1 MSGFTPIQATRVV
14 QTALALLERDTSLAA
29 TVWRNAAGDFAGA
42 KDETISI
49 RLPAYAVANR
59 RTLRANDTRVRST
72 LNQRKVDVTLTE
84 DLQVDVP
91 LTDENLTLDVESLAR
106 DVVAPAMSGIVRG
119 YEETIATLMQSAV
132 YDSVVGWD
140 ASSPY
145 DTLVDARL
153 ALDAASVP
161 ANDRFLVVGS
171 DLAGNLLKQDL
182 LVQANTSGSTQTLRR
197 GVIGEVASF
206 TVLTS
211 PFVAPDFG
219 VAYHRTAFA
228 LANRAPVVPQGV
240 AWGQSLSAGGFAI
253 RVMQHL
259 GQNGSGDLEN
269 LVYHDGWVGANTVSD
284 AGAFNTDGQFVPSV
298 TPDSGG
304 SDLLFVRAVGLGAVS
319 SS

>member
-29 TVWRNAAGDFAGA
+29 TVWHNAAGDFTGA
-42 KDETISI
+42 KDETISV

-59 RTLRANDTRVRST
+59 RTLRANDNRVRST

-84 DLQVDVP
+84 DLQIDVP

-119 YEETIATLMQSAV
+119 YEETVASLMESAV
-132 YDSVVGWD
+132 YDNVAGWD
-140 ASSPY
+140 ASDPY

-153 ALDAASVP
+153 MLDDASVP

-171 DLAGNLLKQDL
+171 DLAGDLLKSDLLKQ
-182 LVQANTSGSTQTLRR
+182 VNRSGSDQTLRR
-197 GVIGEVASF
+197 GIIGEVASF
-206 TVLTS
+206 TVMTS
-211 PFVAPDFG
+211 PFISADFG

-228 LANRAPVVPQGV
+228 LASRAPVVPQGV
-240 AWGQSLSAGGFAI
+240 AWGQSMAAGGFAI

-284 AGAFNTDGQFVPSV
+284 AGSVSNGKFTPAV
-298 TPDSGG
+298 TPQANG
-304 SDLLFVRAVGLGAVS
+304 SDLLFVRAVGLGNVS

>member
-1 MSGFTPIQATRVV
+1 MSGFTPIQATKVV
-14 QTALALLERDTSLAA
+14 QTALALLERDTSLTT
-29 TVWRNAAGDFAGA
+29 TVWRDAAGDFAGA

-59 RTLRANDTRVRST
+59 RTLRANDARARST

-91 LTDENLTLDVESLAR
+91 LTDENLTLDVESVAR
-106 DVVAPAMSGIVRG
+106 DVIAPAMSGIVRG
-119 YEETIATLMQSAV
+119 YEETVADLMQDAAYNTVVAWDSAKP
-132 YDSVVGWD
+132 YDS
-140 ASSPY
+140 
-145 DTLVDARL
+145 LVDARL

-171 DLAGNLLKQDL
+171 DLAGDLLKSEL

-206 TVLTS
+206 TVMTS
-211 PFVAPDFG
+211 PFVDPDFG

-228 LANRAPVVPQGV
+228 LASRAPVVPQGV
-240 AWGQSLSAGGFAI
+240 AWGRSLSAGGFAI

-269 LVYHDGWVGANTVSD
+269 LVYHDGWVGSNLVKD
-284 AGAFNTDGQFVPSV
+284 AGAFNDDGQFIPAV
-298 TPDSGG
+298 TPDPSG
-304 SDLLFVRAVGLGAVS
+304 SDQLFVRAVGIGSVAS
-319 SS
+319 S